1 MDHAPRHDETEAP
14 GAAAPKRATET
25 LRDILA
31 DLEALAATRQAE
43 PLPNP
48 ARGPEPDPQ
57 ARGPAASLGDLLDRL
72 DERGFGLVMLLLAL
86 PTSIP
91 FIYVLPQIMSLPMLA
106 LAVQMAAGRRAPWLP
121 AKLRARRFEIQRLRS
136 VLDLTERYVRFVER
150 FARPRLAPV
159 TGHLGARIVGGLFL
173 VPLISVLIPLPATNA
188 VPAAG
193 VAIASLGL
201 IERDG
206 LLVIAGLLVSF
217 VWIALLLVFGLEA
230 ASIVKNWLMSV
241 L

>member
-1 MDHAPRHDETEAP
+1 MPKDHSDVTDSAGPHDTMR
-14 GAAAPKRATET
+14 GVSRR
-25 LRDILA
+25 LRDIL
-31 DLEALAATRQAE
+31 DELEAAPQPQPDPAPHADRAAA
-43 PLPNP
+43 PDPA
-48 ARGPEPDPQ
+48 ARG
-57 ARGPAASLGDLLDRL
+57 ATASLGDLLNRL

-91 FIYVLPQIMSLPMLA
+91 FVYVLPQIIAVPMLA
-106 LAVQMAAGRRAPWLP
+106 LAAQMAMGRHAPWLP
-121 AKLRARRFEIQRLRS
+121 AKLRARRFEIHRFRS
-136 VLDLTERYVRFVER
+136 VLDLTERYVRLVEH

-159 TGHLGARIVGGLFL
+159 TGRLGARIVGGLFL
-173 VPLISVLIPLPATNA
+173 APLISVLIPLPATNA

-217 VWIALLLVFGLEA
+217 VWIALLLAFGVEA
-230 ASIVKNWLMSV
+230 ASIVKDWLSSMF
-241 L
+241 